1 MWMTSSPEPPR
12 RRDRLPTTGS
22 VGERKVDKVTAIS
35 NTLIAKVQEI
45 AQAARMAGQQ
55 REPLTLS
62 PEASVVLAEF
72 LAEAL
77 DAQAWFWTEEW
88 QAGERAVDE
97 YLAAGDTEEFSTMEE
112 FLASLDTD

>member
-1 MWMTSSPEPPR
+1 M
-12 RRDRLPTTGS
+12 
-22 VGERKVDKVTAIS
+22 VDKIAVVS

-45 AQAARMAGQQ
+45 AQEARIAGER

-62 PEASVVLAEF
+62 PEASVALAEF
-72 LAEAL
+72 LVEAL

-97 YLAAGDTEEFSTMEE
+97 YLAAGDTEEFSTMDE
-112 FLASLDTD
+112 FLASLDTDR

>member
-1 MWMTSSPEPPR
+1 M
-12 RRDRLPTTGS
+12 
-22 VGERKVDKVTAIS
+22 VDKMAVVS

-45 AQAARMAGQQ
+45 AQKAGIAGER

-62 PEASVVLAEF
+62 PEGSVALAEF
-72 LAEAL
+72 LVEAL

-97 YLAAGDTEEFSTMEE
+97 YLAAGDTEEFSTAEE
-112 FLASLDTD
+112 FLLHASL